1 MTFLNSANAD
11 SRIKLYSYDSS
22 GPASDGSWA
31 GKRGVVMRVTFLLTL
46 LLAAAVAY
54 GCSVQQPA
62 VAPAVAQAPARPLP
76 FKGRL
81 AQGDASELPSA
92 VAMSLS
98 STSSVTFSYREEL
111 THDEYH
117 VPLIVSAFDPVTYVG
132 APLGDLGVT
141 AFASLSIVDGDKVL
155 GDYTA
160 KVHVSKSYSLYSE
173 PTHKEVEQAA
183 RAAVREKI
191 DQKLYRDADRLAQA
205 IAGSGTL
212 PSRAA
217 DK

>member
-1 MTFLNSANAD
+1 MILANPRAKEA
-11 SRIKLYSYDSS
+11 RQ
-22 GPASDGSWA
+22 A
-31 GKRGVVMRVTFLLTL
+31 KRGFVTRVTFILILVVS
-46 LLAAAVAY
+46 AAFAF

-62 VAPAVAQAPARPLP
+62 VAPAVAQAPPRPLP

-81 AQGDASELPSA
+81 AQGDASELPPA

-98 STSSVTFSYREEL
+98 NSSRVIFLYREEL
-111 THDEYH
+111 THDDYH
-117 VPLIVSAFDPVTYVG
+117 VPLILSAFDPVTYVG

-141 AFASLSIVDGDKVL
+141 AFASLSIVDGDRVL

-183 RAAVREKI
+183 RVAVRDKI

-205 IAGSGTL
+205 VAGSGPLST
-212 PSRAA
+212 PTA

>member
-205 IAGSGTL
+205 VAGSGTL